1 MTSRLHQSLNRLG
14 DHLMIYIEHLQK
26 DEDWSATQS
35 FRARVE
41 IEMPRHVQ
49 NKNYVT

>member
-1 MTSRLHQSLNRLG
+1 
-14 DHLMIYIEHLQK
+14 MIYIEHLQK

-41 IEMPRHVQ
+41 IENAAARSKQKLRHIA
-49 NKNYVT
+49 NKMTSHSND